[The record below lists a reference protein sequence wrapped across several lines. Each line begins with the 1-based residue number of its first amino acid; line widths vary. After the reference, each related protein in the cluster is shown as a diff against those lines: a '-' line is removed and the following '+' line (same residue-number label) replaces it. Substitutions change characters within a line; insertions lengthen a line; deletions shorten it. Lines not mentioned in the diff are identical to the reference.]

1 MSLWFNTGKT
11 PNYLIFVGFQ
21 WPLPLYQ
28 ALIAKQMQLQSWD
41 LSHFEAYCLYFAYL
55 KQNFQPIKLKSQFSM
70 MMQEKTN
77 FTIFFSWIIQKLYET
92 IRIWDMLQDG
102 IKFAIHPILKHWSSA
117 ELLIL
122 RMGQN
127 FVFWKKS
134 DPSIIIFNAFEIF
147 HLLIYSFFIHIY
159 NSA

>member
-28 ALIAKQMQLQSWD
+28 ALIAKRMQLQSWD

-55 KQNFQPIKLKSQFSM
+55 KRNFQPIKLKSQFSM

-77 FTIFFSWIIQKLYET
+77 FTIFLSWIIQKPYET

-102 IKFAIHPILKHWSSA
+102 IKFAIHPILKHWYLQNYRYW
-117 ELLIL
+117 EWGKIL
-122 RMGQN
+122 Y
-127 FVFWKKS
+127 
-134 DPSIIIFNAFEIF
+134 FEKNQT
-147 HLLIYSFFIHIY
+147 LP
-159 NSA
+159 